1 MRANKRPRVRAGPLS
16 IPFIANNLLTLPK
29 DNKLVADKVPDEG
42 DDGAKTL
49 DGKRPVL
56 SG

>member
-1 MRANKRPRVRAGPLS
+1 MR
-16 IPFIANNLLTLPK
+16 ANNLLTLPK